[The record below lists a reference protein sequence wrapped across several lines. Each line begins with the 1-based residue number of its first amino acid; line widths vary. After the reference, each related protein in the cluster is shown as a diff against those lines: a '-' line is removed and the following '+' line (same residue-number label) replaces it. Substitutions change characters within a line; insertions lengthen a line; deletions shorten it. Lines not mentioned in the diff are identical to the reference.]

1 MKAMLLSLLLLVS
14 LSCQAEVIQLTT
26 NNTINIRTQIDGNSV
41 SKAMKEIA
49 ALREKSPN
57 ETLYIVLNSPG
68 GSIPDGLDFIRF
80 LDTQENIK
88 TITIFAASMASAI
101 VEANKGERL
110 IVEDGILMFHRA
122 RVGVQG
128 QIGEGELESQLE
140 NIKRIVESLEIKNAD
155 RMDLSLK
162 EYRAKVKD
170 EYWLFGKQAVKEDG
184 ADKIVKIHCS
194 SELIKAKDIMEMRS
208 FFGSVTVEFSQCPL
222 FTYPTS
228 VKESK

>member
-1 MKAMLLSLLLLVS
+1 MKAMLLSLLLI
-14 LSCQAEVIQLTT
+14 LSFSCSAEVIKLTPA
-26 NNTINIRTQIDGNSV
+26 NTVNIRTEINGKSV
-41 SKAMKEIA
+41 SDAMIKIA
-49 ALREKSPN
+49 DLRAKSPE
-57 ETLYIVLNSPG
+57 ETIYIVLNSPG

-122 RVGVQG
+122 KVGVQG
-128 QIGEGELESQLE
+128 QIGDGELESQLD

-155 RMDLSLK
+155 RMNMSLK
-162 EYRAKVKD
+162 EYKSKVKD

-184 ADKIVKIHCS
+184 ADKIVKIECS
-194 SELIKAKDIMEMRS
+194 KELIDAKNVATISS
-208 FFGSVTVEFSQCPL
+208 FFGSVTITFSECPL
-222 FTYPTS
+222 FTYPVE
-228 VKESK
+228 VKENK